1 MELDNKNAA
10 LAVQEDNDD
19 NIEFSDEI
27 REVVSSTKKADLLEY
42 LVIDAGAV
50 IRGHGY
56 AFHSI
61 AKKLVTVS
69 EVLAEIKDGKARALL
84 DSLPYEIEIRAP
96 SDASMRAVAE
106 FARKTGD
113 FAALSAND
121 LKILALTYTIDCEIH
136 GNNERLRKEPVK
148 NTSVAKPVVEK
159 KNFIPPPKLTKNER
173 RNRNRKAKEALE
185 RGETIEEIVIKKT
198 KEGEGFEEMPDVHII
213 DTIGESCE
221 CGSVKNNKDVHI
233 HNHFEKVGTVP
244 DIVVEEEEEEVIN
257 EEEMFLREKEETI
270 VEDNNTNNNN
280 FNEIIDLKDFPTLN
294 NNNNND
300 FVNGMLENVTLEDV
314 TSTSTGSS
322 WANIA
327 KTKAT
332 PKPFIPRVK
341 PKETKIFKDNVI
353 TILEEKKEIFKEL
366 SNEQQLSHII
376 SGGGNSA
383 SSKDFS
389 EKMALED
396 DGSDWVGPTN
406 IADARARGLELEG
419 LKIKQF
425 DDENNVL
432 AKVACMTTDFTMQ
445 NISIQ
450 MGMHIMSVDG
460 LLIKTVKQ
468 WILRCMACYQLHHD
482 MDRLFCSRCGANH
495 LSRVACSIDASTGEL
510 RLHLRKNYQVQTRGT
525 KYSLPKPGSQGRFTG
540 ELLLRE
546 DQLLHGIWRQKCV
559 KIRKDIRSAFGQD
572 VTNDVGIHIN
582 KGENIKI
589 GLGRSNP
596 NADKGRERRGKSKK
610 NTSK

>member
-1 MELDNKNAA
+1 MELDNKNTA
-10 LAVQEDNDD
+10 LAVQDKNDD
-19 NIEFSDEI
+19 IEFSDEI
-27 REVVSSTKKADLLEY
+27 REVSLSQKADLLEY

-56 AFHSI
+56 DFHLI

-69 EVLAEIKDGKARALL
+69 EVLAEIRDGKSRALL
-84 DSLPYEIEIRAP
+84 DSLPYEIEIRTP
-96 SDASMRAVAE
+96 SDESMRAVAT

-148 NTSVAKPVVEK
+148 NSSSSKPQVEK
-159 KNFIPPPKLTKNER
+159 KTFVPPPKLTKNER

-185 RGETIEEIVIKKT
+185 RGETTEEIITKKT
-198 KEGEGFEEMPDVHII
+198 IEGEGFEEMPDVHII
-213 DTIGESCE
+213 NSIGESCD
-221 CGSVKNNKDVHI
+221 CGSVNNNKDGNI
-233 HNHFEKVGTVP
+233 HNHMEEIVTKAEL
-244 DIVVEEEEEEVIN
+244 IVVEKEEAAEEIIEEDSNNNIDVVNNELHNLTVEEVTP
-257 EEEMFLREKEETI
+257 K
-270 VEDNNTNNNN
+270 
-280 FNEIIDLKDFPTLN
+280 P
-294 NNNNND
+294 
-300 FVNGMLENVTLEDV
+300 
-314 TSTSTGSS
+314 STSS
-322 WANIA
+322 WASIA
-327 KTKAT
+327 ATKAS

-341 PKETKIFKDNVI
+341 AKEAKIFNNNVI
-353 TILEEKKEIFKEL
+353 TIAPVVEKKETIKEEL
-366 SNEQQLSHII
+366 NNEQKLSHII
-376 SGGGNSA
+376 SGGSNSS

-425 DDENNVL
+425 EDENNVL
-432 AKVACMTTDFTMQ
+432 ARVACMTTDFTMQ

-468 WILRCMACYQLHHD
+468 WILRCMGCFQLHHD

-495 LSRVACSIDASTGEL
+495 LSRVACSIDARTGEL

-582 KGENIKI
+582 KGDNIKV